1 MIPQRAGNSLQ
12 RWREIEMSRLRLKS
26 RQWIV
31 DDQDR
36 IIMGEGRKE
45 ILETI
50 ERTGS
55 INQTAKIMKMSY
67 KGVWSK
73 IKVTEEYL
81 NLSIV
86 HADRKMGSRL
96 TKEGKELLE
105 KYRVLKDACLEED
118 NRCFSRIFGGNWP
131 VDGGKRE

>member
-1 MIPQRAGNSLQ
+1 
-12 RWREIEMSRLRLKS
+12 MSRLRLRS

-105 KYRVLKDACLEED
+105 KYRLLKEACIEAD
-118 NRCFSRIFGGNWP
+118 NQCFRQIFGGVWP
-131 VDGGKRE
+131 VDGGSGE

>member
-1 MIPQRAGNSLQ
+1 MAFLK
-12 RWREIEMSRLRLKS
+12 LKS
-26 RQWIV
+26 RHWVV
-31 DDQDR
+31 DEQDR

-55 INQTAKIMKMSY
+55 INQTSKAMKMSY

-81 NLSIV
+81 NMNIV
-86 HADRKMGSRL
+86 HADRKMGTRL
-96 TKEGKELLE
+96 TKEGKDLLK
-105 KYRVLKDACLEED
+105 KYSVLKEQCLKAD
-118 NRCFSRIFGGNWP
+118 NRCFENVFGDKWP
-131 VDGGKRE
+131 THGGEKE

>member
-1 MIPQRAGNSLQ
+1 
-12 RWREIEMSRLRLKS
+12 MSRLRLKS

-31 DDQDR
+31 DEQDR

-45 ILETI
+45 ILENI

-55 INQTAKIMKMSY
+55 LNQTAKMMGMSY

-86 HADRKMGSRL
+86 HTDRKMGSRL

-105 KYRVLKDACLEED
+105 KYRALKAACVEED
-118 NRCFSRIFGGNWP
+118 NRCFQRIFGQTWP
-131 VDGGKRE
+131 EEGKGKR

>member
-1 MIPQRAGNSLQ
+1 
-12 RWREIEMSRLRLKS
+12 MSRLRLKS

-55 INQTAKIMKMSY
+55 INQTAKLMRMSY

-86 HADRKMGSRL
+86 HTDRKLGSRL

-105 KYRVLKDACLEED
+105 KYRMLKEACIEED
-118 NRCFSRIFGGNWP
+118 NRCFQRIFGGAWP
-131 VDGGKRE
+131 NEGRNKE

>member
-1 MIPQRAGNSLQ
+1 MV
-12 RWREIEMSRLRLKS
+12 RLRLRS

-31 DDQDR
+31 DEHDR

-50 ERTGS
+50 QKTGS

-73 IKVTEEYL
+73 IKVTEGYL
-81 NLSIV
+81 NANIV
-86 HADRKMGSRL
+86 HADRKMGTRL

-105 KYRVLKDACLEED
+105 KYRLLKERCLKDD
-118 NRCFSRIFGGNWP
+118 NRCFKTIFGNWP
-131 VDGGKRE
+131 KNGGEKE

>member
-1 MIPQRAGNSLQ
+1 MPQ
-12 RWREIEMSRLRLKS
+12 LRLKS

-50 ERTGS
+50 EKTGS
-55 INQTAKIMKMSY
+55 INQTAKLMKMSY

-81 NLSIV
+81 SLSIV

-105 KYRVLKDACLEED
+105 KYRRLKEACLEED
-118 NRCFSRIFGGNWP
+118 NRCFGRIFGGNWP
-131 VDGGKRE
+131 ADGGEKE

>member
-1 MIPQRAGNSLQ
+1 MAVL
-12 RWREIEMSRLRLKS
+12 RLRS

-31 DDQDR
+31 DEQDR

-50 ERTGS
+50 EKTGS

-81 NLSIV
+81 NLTIV

-96 TKEGKELLE
+96 TKEGKELLK
-105 KYRVLKDACLEED
+105 KYSILKDECLKED
-118 NRCFSRIFGGNWP
+118 NRCFNTIFGGRWP
-131 VDGGKRE
+131 ANGEEKESKK